1 MTNNI
6 VEKLNKKLKLYQI
19 STVLII
25 LISLILIGYFYS
37 KTKNNNFV
45 NNTHP
50 LLDPDRRFL
59 GKENYVINIQDLRV
73 YLQDLGQKYPDSIS
87 VYYEQMNS
95 GSNISVNK
103 NLRLYP
109 ASLSKLAQAIIIT
122 KKVEEGSLSWGQK
135 LKVEPTDLSSESGDL
150 YKRIGSQSLTVEE
163 LMKELLVN
171 SDNTANNIFKHYLD
185 TSDYLK
191 FQEETGLMD
200 LYNEQGFI
208 SSKEYT
214 RMLRV
219 LYTSSYLEPY
229 NSQKILQY
237 MSDANFR
244 EYLSQ
249 GIPSGVKFAHKY
261 GENKKYFIFSDSGI
275 VYVKNKPYMI
285 TVMIKGKDG
294 SEETKKWAIGLMK
307 EISERAYAAS
317 K

>member
-1 MTNNI
+1 MI
-6 VEKLNKKLKLYQI
+6 EKLNKKLKLYQI
-19 STVLII
+19 STVVI
-25 LISLILIGYFYS
+25 LVISLILIGYFYS

-45 NNTHP
+45 NNTHS

-87 VYYEQMNS
+87 IYYEQMNS

-109 ASLSKLAQAIIIT
+109 ASLSKLAQAILIT
-122 KKVEEGSLSWGQK
+122 KKVEEGSLSWDQK
-135 LKVEPTDLSSESGDL
+135 LKVEPTDLSNESGDL
-150 YKRIGSQSLTVEE
+150 YKRIGNRALTVEE

-185 TSDYLK
+185 ASDYLK
-191 FQEETGLMD
+191 FQDETGLMD

-208 SSKEYT
+208 SAKEYT
-214 RMLRV
+214 RLLRV
-219 LYTSSYLEPY
+219 LYTSSYLEPD

-237 MSDANFR
+237 MSDASFR

-249 GIPSGVKFAHKY
+249 GIPQGVKFAHKY
-261 GENKKYFIFSDSGI
+261 GENKKYFVFSDSGI
-275 VYVKNKPYMI
+275 VYVDKRPYMI
-285 TVMIKGKDG
+285 TVMIKGKD
-294 SEETKKWAIGLMK
+294 STEETRRWAIGLMK
-307 EISERAYAAS
+307 EISEKVYATS